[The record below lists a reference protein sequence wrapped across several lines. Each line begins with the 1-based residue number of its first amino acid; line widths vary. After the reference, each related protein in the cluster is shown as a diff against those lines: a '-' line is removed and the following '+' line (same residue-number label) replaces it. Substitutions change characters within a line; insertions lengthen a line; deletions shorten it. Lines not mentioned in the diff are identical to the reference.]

1 MCRLIS
7 DLCWEMLRNAN
18 RLKNYVTVKSVLHRI
33 ACFIKA
39 SVCSISTRITIQD
52 ELISVRQVCV
62 NVFCSWKENRVS
74 CRTKRLPLQEMLEE
88 IKRILEFEML
98 LQPTADYMQ
107 WQNEAGQIS
116 EKEKRKAH
124 VIEQM
129 KKLRE
134 ESVDMLEKQKLDIVR
149 RQEEK
154 KESIDSVKKAIW
166 QNEQDIEKFNNMIIT
181 TETEWLERE
190 KMLAEENKRR
200 SEERTQM
207 LESQFQTI
215 S

>member
-1 MCRLIS
+1 
-7 DLCWEMLRNAN
+7 
-18 RLKNYVTVKSVLHRI
+18 
-33 ACFIKA
+33 
-39 SVCSISTRITIQD
+39 
-52 ELISVRQVCV
+52 
-62 NVFCSWKENRVS
+62 
-74 CRTKRLPLQEMLEE
+74 
-88 IKRILEFEML
+88 ML

-134 ESVDMLEKQKLDIVR
+134 ESVDMLEKQKLDIMR

-154 KESIDSVKKAIW
+154 KESIDSIKKAIW

-181 TETEWLERE
+181 TETEQLERE
-190 KMLAEENKRR
+190 KVLAEENKRAFR
-200 SEERTQM
+200 RTNTNIGK
-207 LESQFQTI
+207 SISTI

>member
-1 MCRLIS
+1 MQAYIRFVLGNVKKCESIEELRDCKIGITS
-7 DLCWEMLRNAN
+7 DCVLYKGFRMQHINPD
-18 RLKNYVTVKSVLHRI
+18 NYTRRAYIGETSMRKRI
-33 ACFIKA
+33 LQLERK
-39 SVCSISTRITIQD
+39 QG
-52 ELISVRQVCV
+52 ELQ
-62 NVFCSWKENRVS
+62 NE
-74 CRTKRLPLQEMLEE
+74 RLPLQEMLEE

>member
-1 MCRLIS
+1 
-7 DLCWEMLRNAN
+7 
-18 RLKNYVTVKSVLHRI
+18 
-33 ACFIKA
+33 
-39 SVCSISTRITIQD
+39 
-52 ELISVRQVCV
+52 
-62 NVFCSWKENRVS
+62 
-74 CRTKRLPLQEMLEE
+74 
-88 IKRILEFEML
+88 
-98 LQPTADYMQ
+98 MQ

-181 TETEWLERE
+181 TETEWMER
-190 KMLAEENKRR
+190 
-200 SEERTQM
+200 
-207 LESQFQTI
+207 
-215 S
+215 